1 MCGIFGWI
9 PSSRTETSQAVRAAG
24 RLGAALA
31 HRGPDDRGWAVFG
44 SDGRL
49 LGTEAD
55 SSGLDATAFA
65 LLLGHTRLSII
76 DRSPAGHQPMR
87 SADGRYTLVYNGE
100 IYNYREL
107 RMELERLGVGFQSQ
121 TDSEVLL
128 HALIQWGTECLTR
141 LTGMFAF
148 VFFDAEE
155 RTLLLGR
162 DFFGIK
168 PLYYHHGSGGFFFA
182 SEIPGL
188 LAFPTVSAEP
198 AAQQVYNY
206 LCFGIYDKGGETFF
220 KHIRQVPPGHALHF
234 SFRQDAEPILSP
246 YWKPDLTTR
255 SRLSFEEAAAHLREL
270 FLDSVR
276 LHLRSDVPVGVALSG
291 GIDSSAVACAV
302 RCLQPEA
309 ELHAFS
315 FIAKNSPESE
325 EQWATLVAQHT
336 NATRHIVEVEPH
348 ELARDMDDLIR
359 AQGEPFASTSIYA
372 QYRVF
377 RLAGEQGIPVT
388 LDGQGADE
396 LLAGYWGYPG
406 ERMATL
412 LRKGDM
418 AGAARFFRA
427 KKSWPGCSA
436 KNVLFRTVREFTP
449 DWLMPLALSIIGRS
463 PQPDWLDIQALRR
476 EGVSFRLP
484 DERELLY
491 PGERDKVRQTL
502 ATQIVREGLQ
512 QLLRHGDRNAMAHSI
527 ESRVPFLTR
536 EIAEFCLSLPEEYLI
551 DMNGR
556 TKSVFREA
564 MRGIVPDAV
573 LDRRDKIGFATPE
586 RKWLDVLTPWVEETL
601 SAAGDIPYI
610 APGAVHKEWKDIKAK
625 ANPFDSRVW
634 RWLNYIRWIQIW
646 KI

>member
-9 PSSRTETSQAVRAAG
+9 PSAGLETSQAVRAAG
-24 RLGAALA
+24 RLCAALA
-31 HRGPDDRGWAVFG
+31 HRGPDDRGWAVYG
-44 SDGRL
+44 TGGRL

-55 SSGLDATAFA
+55 SRGLDSAAFE

-87 SADGRYTLVYNGE
+87 SPDGRYALVYNGE

-107 RMELERLGVGFQSQ
+107 RNELERLGAVFRSQ

-128 HALIQWGTECLTR
+128 HALIQWGTGCLVR

-148 VFFDAEE
+148 AFFDAED

-182 SEIPGL
+182 SEIPAL
-188 LAFPTVSAEP
+188 LAFPSIHAEP

-206 LCFGIYDKGGETFF
+206 LCFDRYDKGGETFF
-220 KHIRQVPPGHALHF
+220 KHIRQVPPGHVLRF
-234 SFRQDAEPILSP
+234 SFRQDGEPTLAP
-246 YWKPDLTTR
+246 YWKPDLAMR
-255 SRLSFEEAAAHLREL
+255 SRLSFEEAAARLREL

-291 GIDSSAVACAV
+291 GIDSSSVACAV
-302 RCLQPEA
+302 RHLQPEA

-315 FIAKNSPESE
+315 FIAKNSAESE
-325 EQWATLVAQHT
+325 ERWAALAARHT
-336 NATRHIVEVEPH
+336 NAIRHIVEVEPH

-359 AQGEPFASTSIYA
+359 VQGEPFGSTSIYA

-377 RLAGEQGIPVT
+377 RLAGEQGISVT

-412 LRKGDM
+412 LCKGDV
-418 AGAARFFRA
+418 AGAVRFFRA
-427 KKSWPGCSA
+427 KKNWPGCSA
-436 KNVLFRTVREFTP
+436 KQILLRTVREFTP
-449 DWLMPLALSIIGRS
+449 NRLMPLALAIAGRT
-463 PQPDWLDIQALRR
+463 PTPAWLDARALRR
-476 EGVSFRLP
+476 EGVLFNVS
-484 DERELLY
+484 DERALLY
-491 PGERDKVRQTL
+491 PGERDRVRQTL
-502 ATQIVREGLQ
+502 AAQIIREGLQ
-512 QLLRHGDRNAMAHSI
+512 QLLRHGDRNAMAHSV

-564 MRGIVPDAV
+564 MRGMVPDAV

-610 APGAVHKEWKDIKAK
+610 VPGALQKEWKDIKAK
-625 ANPFDSRVW
+625 AKPFNSRVW
-634 RWLNYIRWIQIW
+634 RWLNYIRWVQIW
-646 KI
+646 KL